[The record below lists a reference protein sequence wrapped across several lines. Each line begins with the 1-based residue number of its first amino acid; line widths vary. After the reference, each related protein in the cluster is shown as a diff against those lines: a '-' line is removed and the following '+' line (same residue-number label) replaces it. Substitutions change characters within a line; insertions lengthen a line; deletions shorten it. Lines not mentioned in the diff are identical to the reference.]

1 VFRYAEVLVDVAN
14 RRLDQ
19 SYYYLIPE
27 SFDLKIGMRV
37 LVNLRHR
44 MVQGLVVNMT
54 DDLPDELALVKF
66 KPVLEIVDKDSLIP
80 PDLIELAHW
89 LAQTTICSVAQSL
102 HTVWPLLKGKAEE
115 WVILLAALEDS
126 DVQTLQ
132 WLDPDA
138 FRAIKVL
145 TRARSKEI
153 SLKTFLKRA
162 DISGAMLEKLLQHGW
177 VKKET
182 RFVVR
187 GGGSE
192 IKIAQKKEP
201 PAGSFS
207 ENQLKEH
214 QEDTLPSQTWSAGLL
229 ADYLYE
235 ELGAKEHN
243 TSTGRTYELTGE
255 QVRTVKNVL
264 TALAEGSSQTVLL
277 HGVTGSGKTDV
288 YLELIAHVLAQ
299 GGDAI
304 LLVPEISLTSQ
315 VAGYFET
322 QFGDRVIIL
331 HSGLR
336 PREKMKAW
344 EHILAG
350 QKRIVIGARSAVFA
364 PLPNLRLIIL
374 DEEHDGAY
382 KQDENPKYH
391 ARDVARQRMEQL
403 KGVVLLGSATPS
415 LEAYAAAQSGKISLL
430 TMTRRIG
437 ESILPPVEIVDM
449 RKELLTGNRGI
460 FSLLLQKKLRER
472 LEWGEQ
478 SMLFLNR
485 RGYST
490 FVACR
495 ECGYVVSCPN
505 CDIALTYHSQG
516 QAMRCHYCNHKEL
529 PPLTCPE
536 CASRYIRF
544 FGQGTQ
550 RVEEELQGLL
560 PEASILRL
568 DFDTTRSGEA
578 HRLILESF
586 RRQEASI
593 LVGTQMMAKGL
604 DFSNVTLVGVIT
616 ADQTLNMPDFRARER
631 TFQLLTQVAGRA
643 GRSTKPGEVV
653 IQTYSPTDG
662 AIVRAARH
670 DFQGFFREEI
680 RYRKERK
687 YPPYTHIVRVLLLHE
702 KEERVIKGA
711 NDLWA
716 CLKQG
721 MQDPKFGNNELGILG
736 PAPAVLSRLK
746 NQWRWQISVKGRRL
760 DLLRAFLHQG
770 VQRFSQGSAS
780 RGVILNIEV
789 DPLSN

>member
-1 VFRYAEVLVDVAN
+1 MFHYAEVLIDVAN

-19 SYYYLIPE
+19 SYHYLIPK
-27 SFDLKIGMRV
+27 SLDLKIGMRV
-37 LVNLRHR
+37 LVTLQNRK
-44 MVQGLVVNMT
+44 VQGLVVNLT
-54 DDLPDELALVKF
+54 NDLPDELALVNL
-66 KPVLEIVDKDSLIP
+66 KPVLEAVDKNSLVP

-89 LAQTTICSVAQSL
+89 LAQTTICSIAQSL
-102 HTVWPLLKGKAEE
+102 HTVWPLLKGKMEE
-115 WVILLAALEDS
+115 WVIPLASLKDP
-126 DVQTLQ
+126 DVQNLQ

-145 TRARSKEI
+145 NRARSNGI
-153 SLKTFLKRA
+153 SLKIFIKRA
-162 DISGAMLEKLLQHGW
+162 DISEAALEKLIQQGW
-177 VKKET
+177 AKKEA
-182 RFVVR
+182 RFVSI
-187 GGGSE
+187 GEGS
-192 IKIAQKKEP
+192 AKKASQSIEP
-201 PAGSFS
+201 L
-207 ENQLKEH
+207 E
-214 QEDTLPSQTWSAGLL
+214 QES
-229 ADYLYE
+229 
-235 ELGAKEHN
+235 
-243 TSTGRTYELTGE
+243 STGRTYELTGE
-255 QVRTVKNVL
+255 QTTAVKNVV
-264 TALAEGSSQTVLL
+264 TALEEGSSRTILL

-288 YLELIAHVLAQ
+288 YRELISHVLDQ

-315 VAGYFET
+315 VARYFET
-322 QFGDRVIIL
+322 QFGDQVIIL
-331 HSGLR
+331 HSGLGAR
-336 PREKMKAW
+336 GKMKAW
-344 EHILAG
+344 ADILAG
-350 QKRIVIGARSAVFA
+350 VKRIVIGTRSAVFA
-364 PLPNLRLIIL
+364 PLKNLRLIIL

-391 ARDVARQRMEQL
+391 ARDVARKRMEQL

-415 LEAYAAAQSGKISLL
+415 LEAYAAAQSGKIQML
-430 TMTRRIG
+430 TMTKRIG
-437 ESILPPVEIVDM
+437 KSILPPVEIVDM
-449 RKELLTGNRGI
+449 REELIQGNRSM
-460 FSLLLQKKLRER
+460 FSLMLQEKLQNR
-472 LEWGEQ
+472 LDRGEQ

-505 CDIALTYHSQG
+505 CDITLTYHSQG

-529 PPLTCPE
+529 PPLTCPK

-568 DFDTTRSGEA
+568 DFDTTRSGDA
-578 HRLILESF
+578 HRMILEKF

-604 DFSNVTLVGVIT
+604 DFPNVTLVGVIA
-616 ADQTLNMPDFRARER
+616 ADQMLNMPDFRARER

-662 AIVRAARH
+662 AIVRAAHH
-670 DFQGFFREEI
+670 DFQGFFWEEI
-680 RYRKERK
+680 RYRKERN

-702 KEERVIKGA
+702 KEDRVIKGA
-711 NDLWA
+711 NDLGA
-716 CLKQG
+716 CLTQG
-721 MQDPKFGNNELGILG
+721 MQEPKFENDELDILG
-736 PAPAVLSRLK
+736 PAPAVLTRLK

-770 VQRFSQGSAS
+770 VQRFCKGPAS
-780 RGVILNIEV
+780 SGVILNIEV
-789 DPLSN
+789 DPLS

>member
-1 VFRYAEVLVDVAN
+1 MFRYAEVLIDVAN

-19 SYYYLIPE
+19 SYHYLIPE
-27 SFDLKIGMRV
+27 SLDLKIGMRV
-37 LVNLRHR
+37 LVTLQNRK
-44 MVQGLVVNMT
+44 VQGLVVNLT
-54 DDLPDELALVKF
+54 NDLPDELAFVNL
-66 KPVLEIVDKDSLIP
+66 KPVLEGVDKDSLVP

-102 HTVWPLLKGKAEE
+102 HTVWPLLNGKVEE
-115 WVILLAALEDS
+115 WVILLASLKDS

-132 WLDPDA
+132 WLDSDA

-145 TRARSKEI
+145 TRARSKGI
-153 SLKTFLKRA
+153 SLKTFIKRA
-162 DISGAMLEKLLQHGW
+162 DISGATIEKLIQHGW
-177 VKKET
+177 VKKEA
-182 RFVVR
+182 RFVSIGEGSVKKASL
-187 GGGSE
+187 GGGSLE
-192 IKIAQKKEP
+192 KPLNQ
-201 PAGSFS
+201 
-207 ENQLKEH
+207 EN
-214 QEDTLPSQTWSAGLL
+214 
-229 ADYLYE
+229 
-235 ELGAKEHN
+235 GAKEPEL
-243 TSTGRTYELTGE
+243 TGRTYELTGE
-255 QVRTVKNVL
+255 QATAVKNVL
-264 TALAEGSSQTVLL
+264 TALAEGSSHTILL

-288 YLELIAHVLAQ
+288 YRELIAQVLAQ

-315 VAGYFET
+315 VASYFET
-322 QFGDRVIIL
+322 QFGDQVIIL

-344 EHILAG
+344 EDILAG
-350 QKRIVIGARSAVFA
+350 LKRIVIGTRSAVFA
-364 PLPNLRLIIL
+364 PLLNLRLIIL

-415 LEAYAAAQSGKISLL
+415 LEAYAAAQSGKIRLL

-449 RKELLTGNRGI
+449 REELIQGNRSM
-460 FSLLLQKKLRER
+460 FSLLLQQKLRER
-472 LEWGEQ
+472 LKRGEQ
-478 SMLFLNR
+478 AMLFLNR

-505 CDIALTYHSQG
+505 CAISLTYHSQG

-529 PPLTCPE
+529 PPLTCPK

-560 PEASILRL
+560 SEASILRL
-568 DFDTTRSGEA
+568 DFDTTRSEEA

-604 DFSNVTLVGVIT
+604 DFPNVTLVGVVA

-662 AIVRAARH
+662 AIVRAAQH
-670 DFQGFFREEI
+670 DFQGFFWEEI

-702 KEERVIKGA
+702 KEDRVIKGA
-711 NDLWA
+711 NDLGA

-721 MQDPKFGNNELGILG
+721 MQDPKFGNDELDILG
-736 PAPAVLSRLK
+736 PAPAVLTRLK

-770 VQRFSQGSAS
+770 VQRFCKGPAS
-780 RGVILNIEV
+780 SGVILNIEV
-789 DPLSN
+789 DPLS

>member
-1 VFRYAEVLVDVAN
+1 MLSYAEVLVDVAN

-19 SYYYLIPE
+19 SYHYLIPE
-27 SFDLKIGMRV
+27 LLDVKIGMRV
-37 LVNLRHR
+37 LVSLQNRK
-44 MVQGLVVNMT
+44 VQGLVVNVT
-54 DDLPDELALVKF
+54 NELPYELALVTI
-66 KPVLEIVDKDSLIP
+66 KPVLERMDKDSLIP

-89 LAQTTICSVAQSL
+89 LAQTTICSIAQSL
-102 HTVWPLLKGKAEE
+102 HTVWPLLNGKVEE
-115 WVILLAALEDS
+115 WVIPLASLKDA

-138 FRAIKVL
+138 FRAMNVIN
-145 TRARSKEI
+145 RARSKAI
-153 SLKTFLKRA
+153 ALNTFIKRA
-162 DISGAMLEKLLQHGW
+162 DISGTTLEKLIQQGW
-177 VKKET
+177 IKKEARFVSIGKGAVKKGTLGEDPL
-182 RFVVR
+182 VK
-187 GGGSE
+187 SLN
-192 IKIAQKKEP
+192 Q
-201 PAGSFS
+201 
-207 ENQLKEH
+207 EN
-214 QEDTLPSQTWSAGLL
+214 
-229 ADYLYE
+229 
-235 ELGAKEHN
+235 GANGPEN
-243 TSTGRTYELTGE
+243 RTGRTYELTRE
-255 QVRTVKNVL
+255 QATAVKSVVASL
-264 TALAEGSSQTVLL
+264 EEGSSHTILL

-288 YLELIAHVLAQ
+288 YRDLIAHVIAQ

-315 VAGYFET
+315 VARYFET
-322 QFGDRVIIL
+322 QFGDQVIIL

-344 EHILAG
+344 EDILAG
-350 QKRIVIGARSAVFA
+350 DKRIVIGARSAVFA
-364 PLPNLRLIIL
+364 PLLNLRLIIL

-391 ARDVARQRMEQL
+391 ARDVARKRMEQL

-415 LEAYAAAQSGKISLL
+415 LEAYAAAQSGKIRML

-437 ESILPPVEIVDM
+437 ESTLPPVEIVDM
-449 RKELLTGNRGI
+449 REELIGGNRSV
-460 FSLLLQKKLRER
+460 FSLLLQQKLRER
-472 LEWGEQ
+472 IERGEQ
-478 SMLFLNR
+478 AMLFLNR

-505 CDIALTYHSQG
+505 CDITLTYHSQG
-516 QAMRCHYCNHKEL
+516 QAMRCHYCNHTEL
-529 PPLTCPE
+529 PPLTCPK

-560 PEASILRL
+560 PEVSILRL

-578 HRLILESF
+578 HRTILARF

-604 DFSNVTLVGVIT
+604 DFPNVTLVGVVA

-643 GRSTKPGEVV
+643 GRSTKPGEVI

-662 AIVRAARH
+662 AILRAAQH
-670 DFQGFFREEI
+670 DYQGFFWEEI
-680 RYRKERK
+680 RYRKERN

-702 KEERVIKGA
+702 KEDRVIKGA
-711 NDLWA
+711 NDLEA

-721 MQDPKFGNNELGILG
+721 IQDLKFRKNEIDILG
-736 PAPAVLSRLK
+736 PAPAVLTRLK

-770 VQRFSQGSAS
+770 VQRFYKGPAS
-780 RGVILNIEV
+780 SGIILNIEV
-789 DPLSN
+789 DPLSS

>member
-1 VFRYAEVLVDVAN
+1 MFRYAEVLVDVAN

-19 SYYYLIPE
+19 SYHYLIPE
-27 SFDLKIGMRV
+27 HLAVKIGMRV
-37 LVNLRHR
+37 LVTLQNRK
-44 MVQGLVVNMT
+44 VQGLVVNVT
-54 DDLPDELALVKF
+54 NDLSDELANVDF
-66 KPVLEIVDKDSLIP
+66 KPILEIIDEDSLVP
-80 PDLIELAHW
+80 LDLIELAHW

-102 HTVWPLLKGKAEE
+102 HTVWPLLKGKVEE
-115 WVILLAALEDS
+115 WVIPLASLRDS

-132 WLDPDA
+132 WLDSDA

-145 TRARSKEI
+145 NRARSGGI
-153 SLKTFLKRA
+153 PLKTFFKRA
-162 DISGAMLEKLLQHGW
+162 DILEATYKKLIQQGW
-177 VKKET
+177 AKKEVRFVSIGEGTVKKAAL
-182 RFVVR
+182 V
-187 GGGSE
+187 GGSLKDPLNQEEE
-192 IKIAQKKEP
+192 IKEREILTCRAYQ
-201 PAGSFS
+201 
-207 ENQLKEH
+207 
-214 QEDTLPSQTWSAGLL
+214 
-229 ADYLYE
+229 
-235 ELGAKEHN
+235 
-243 TSTGRTYELTGE
+243 LTGE
-255 QVRTVKNVL
+255 QAEAVKKVL
-264 TALAEGSSQTVLL
+264 TALAEGTSHTLLL

-288 YLELIAHVLAQ
+288 YRELIAQVLAQ

-315 VAGYFET
+315 IARYFET
-322 QFGDRVIIL
+322 QFSGQVIIL

-336 PREKMKAW
+336 PKEKMKAW
-344 EHILAG
+344 VDILTG

-391 ARDVARQRMEQL
+391 ARDVARKRMEQL
-403 KGVVLLGSATPS
+403 QGVVLLGSATPS
-415 LEAYAAAQSGKISLL
+415 LEAYAAAQSGKIRLL

-437 ESILPPVEIVDM
+437 ESTLPPVEIVDM
-449 RKELLTGNRGI
+449 REELITGNRSM

-472 LEWGEQ
+472 VERGEQ
-478 SMLFLNR
+478 AMLFLNR

-490 FVACR
+490 FVVCR

-505 CDIALTYHSQG
+505 CDITLTYHSQG
-516 QAMRCHYCNHKEL
+516 HAMRCHYCNHKEL
-529 PPLTCPE
+529 APLTCPK

-550 RVEEELQGLL
+550 RVEEDLQGLL

-578 HRLILESF
+578 HHRILESF

-604 DFSNVTLVGVIT
+604 DFPNVTLVGVVA
-616 ADQTLNMPDFRARER
+616 ADQTLNMPDFRSRER

-643 GRSTKPGEVV
+643 GRGTKPGEVV

-662 AIVRAARH
+662 SILHAAQH
-670 DFQGFFREEI
+670 DFQGFFWEEI

-687 YPPYTHIVRVLLLHE
+687 YPPYTHIVRALLLHE
-702 KEERVIKGA
+702 KEELVIKGA

-721 MQDPKFGNNELGILG
+721 MQNPKYGKDELDILG
-736 PAPAVLSRLK
+736 PAPAVLTRLK
-746 NQWRWQISVKGRRL
+746 NQWRWQISVKGRQL

-770 VQRFSQGSAS
+770 VQRFYKGPAS
-780 RGVILNIEV
+780 SGIILNIEV
-789 DPLSN
+789 DPLS

>member
-1 VFRYAEVLVDVAN
+1 MYRYAEVLIDVAN

-19 SYYYLIPE
+19 SYHYLIPE
-27 SFDLKIGMRV
+27 SLDLKIGMRV
-37 LVNLRHR
+37 LVTLQNRK
-44 MVQGLVVNMT
+44 VQGLVVNLT
-54 DDLPDELALVKF
+54 NDLPDELAFVNF
-66 KPVLEIVDKDSLIP
+66 KPVLEGVDKDSLVP

-102 HTVWPLLKGKAEE
+102 HTVWPLLNGKVEE
-115 WVILLAALEDS
+115 WVILLASLKDS

-132 WLDPDA
+132 WLDSDA

-145 TRARSKEI
+145 TRARSKGI
-153 SLKTFLKRA
+153 SLKTFIKRA
-162 DISGAMLEKLLQHGW
+162 DISGATLEKLIQHGW
-177 VKKET
+177 VKKEA
-182 RFVVR
+182 RFVSIGEGSVKKASL
-187 GGGSE
+187 GGGPLE
-192 IKIAQKKEP
+192 KPLNQENGAREP
-201 PAGSFS
+201 
-207 ENQLKEH
+207 
-214 QEDTLPSQTWSAGLL
+214 
-229 ADYLYE
+229 
-235 ELGAKEHN
+235 EL
-243 TSTGRTYELTGE
+243 TGRTYELTGE
-255 QVRTVKNVL
+255 QATAVKNVL
-264 TALAEGSSQTVLL
+264 TALAEGSFHTILL

-288 YLELIAHVLAQ
+288 YRELIVQVLAQ

-315 VAGYFET
+315 VARYFET
-322 QFGDRVIIL
+322 QFGDQVIIL

-344 EHILAG
+344 EDILAG
-350 QKRIVIGARSAVFA
+350 LKRIVIGTRSAVFA
-364 PLPNLRLIIL
+364 PLLNLRLIIL

-415 LEAYAAAQSGKISLL
+415 LEAYAAAQSGKIRLL

-449 RKELLTGNRGI
+449 REELIQGNRSM
-460 FSLLLQKKLRER
+460 FSLLLQQKLRER
-472 LEWGEQ
+472 LKRGEQ
-478 SMLFLNR
+478 AMLFLNR

-505 CDIALTYHSQG
+505 CAISLTYHSQG

-529 PPLTCPE
+529 PPLTCPK

-560 PEASILRL
+560 SEASILRL

-604 DFSNVTLVGVIT
+604 DFPNVTLVGVVA

-631 TFQLLTQVAGRA
+631 TFQLLTQVSGRA

-662 AIVRAARH
+662 AIVRAAQH
-670 DFQGFFREEI
+670 DFQGFFWEEI

-702 KEERVIKGA
+702 KEDRVIKGA
-711 NDLWA
+711 NDLGA

-721 MQDPKFGNNELGILG
+721 MQDPKFVNDELDILG
-736 PAPAVLSRLK
+736 PAPAVLTRLK

-770 VQRFSQGSAS
+770 VQRFCKGPAS
-780 RGVILNIEV
+780 SGVILNIEV
-789 DPLSN
+789 DPLS